1 MGKNAANAKPA
12 MLSLSKHGSR
22 KRNALRQAQGYGFE
36 RTPNGF
42 TLLEMMVALA
52 VFSLAALALIRLQA
66 YTIRTA
72 SEVERITLA
81 RIVAQNIATDIL
93 TDPAPP
99 SLGTEQGSEVN
110 GGVPWGWRTET
121 KMTEDAR
128 IMRIDIGVASPD
140 GGAPYILTV
149 VRPLEL

>member
-1 MGKNAANAKPA
+1 MG
-12 MLSLSKHGSR
+12 R
-22 KRNALRQAQGYGFE
+22 KLVRTGARPRKASE
-36 RTPNGF
+36 RGF

-52 VFSLAALALIRLQA
+52 VFSIAALALIRLQA

-72 SEVERITLA
+72 GDVERITLA
-81 RIVAQNIATDIL
+81 RVVAQNIATDLL

-99 SLGTEQGSEVN
+99 SLGTAQGTEVN
-110 GGVPWGWRTET
+110 AGVPWAWRTDA

-149 VRPLEL
+149 VRPLQL

>member
-1 MGKNAANAKPA
+1 MG
-12 MLSLSKHGSR
+12 R
-22 KRNALRQAQGYGFE
+22 KLVRTGARPRKASE
-36 RTPNGF
+36 RGF

-52 VFSLAALALIRLQA
+52 VFSIAALALIRLQA

-72 SEVERITLA
+72 GDVERITLA
-81 RIVAQNIATDIL
+81 RVVAQNIATDLL

-99 SLGTEQGSEVN
+99 SLGTAQGPEVN
-110 GGVPWGWRTET
+110 AGVPWAWRTDA

-149 VRPLEL
+149 VRPLQL